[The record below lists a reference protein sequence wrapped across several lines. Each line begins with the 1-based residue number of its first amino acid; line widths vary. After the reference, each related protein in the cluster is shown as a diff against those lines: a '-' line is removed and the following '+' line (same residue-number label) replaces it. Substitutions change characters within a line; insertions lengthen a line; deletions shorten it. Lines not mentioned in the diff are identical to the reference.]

1 MNTGLEDKIL
11 HLRERPYLMEELVP
25 VPSFALNLHIL
36 NRPSPRDEDLRRE
49 EQGALAEQRDVR

>member
-11 HLRERPYLMEELVP
+11 HLRGRPYLMEELVP
-25 VPSFALNLHIL
+25 VPSFAQNLHIL

-49 EQGALAEQRDVR
+49 EQEGLAEQRDVR